1 MGRINIVL
9 LFITFYVQL
18 YIGCKLKKIKFIIN
32 INNFIIILSSA
43 ILHYYVLKLNYLN
56 DYKVIIT
63 TIFLMIILA
72 VLIERSILYLIQTT
86 FFITLIMIF
95 SEAITAQFFINIL
108 SINLKVLSSNKI
120 IFVFFNIILFITA
133 VSIINLKEVVTVFL
147 ISKFKIKDNDFMV
160 NTIFMASLMIV
171 FIVIY
176 FLAYKSF
183 NKDTVVITLLSSIVC
198 LMLILIFFHKNY
210 MLKIKQQEFI
220 QLKTYTS
227 IIENLVDDVA
237 KFKHDYNNILFM
249 TRGYL
254 EDNNVEEL
262 KRIFNKELIHECNY
276 ENNEILKLKKIK
288 DAGLKGLL
296 TSKIVKL
303 YLDNI
308 TLSIEILD
316 TIDTFHIDMID
327 LCRIVGI
334 LLDNAYEA
342 AKDSKEKL
350 VSVTFIQDEY
360 LNITIANSY
369 NNSINISSIY
379 KKSYSTKGPN
389 RGIGLNNVKEI
400 INKKYPNVL
409 LKTSVEKNFFIQDL
423 YIEAK

>member
-1 MGRINIVL
+1 MWIINIVL

-18 YIGCKLKKIKFIIN
+18 YIGYKLKKFKFTIN
-32 INNFIIILSSA
+32 INNFITILSSS
-43 ILHYYVLKLNYLN
+43 ILYYFVLKFNYLN

-72 VLIERSILYLIQTT
+72 ILIEHNILSLIQTT
-86 FFITLIMIF
+86 FFITLIMTL
-95 SEAITAQFFINIL
+95 SESLTGQFFSNIL
-108 SINLKVLSSNKI
+108 NINLLVLSTNKI
-120 IFVFFNIILFITA
+120 TFIFFNIVMFFIA
-133 VSIINLKEVVTVFL
+133 VFIINLKKMFTVYL
-147 ISKFKIKDNDFMV
+147 ISKYRIKANDFMV
-160 NTIFMASLMIV
+160 NTIFMTNLMIV

-183 NKDTVVITLLSSIVC
+183 NNYTVVIILLISTVC
-198 LMLILIFFHKNY
+198 IILILIFFHKNY
-210 MLKIKQQEFI
+210 MLKAKQREFI

-254 EDNNVEEL
+254 EDNNIEEL
-262 KRIFNKELIHECNY
+262 KKIFNVELINKC

-296 TSKIVKL
+296 TSKIVKFQ
-303 YLDNI
+303 LDNI
-308 TLSIEILD
+308 ILSVEILD
-316 TIDTFHIDMID
+316 IIDIFDIDIID

-342 AKDSKEKL
+342 AKDSKEKF
-350 VSVTFIQDEY
+350 VSISFIQDEC

-369 NNSINISSIY
+369 NSNINISSIY
-379 KKSYSTKGPN
+379 KKNYSTKGQN
-389 RGIGLNNVKEI
+389 RGIGLNNVREI
-400 INKKYPNVL
+400 INNKYPNVL
-409 LKTSVEKNFFIQDL
+409 LKTSVEKDFFIQDL

>member
-1 MGRINIVL
+1 MWIINIVL
-9 LFITFYVQL
+9 LFIMFYVQL
-18 YIGCKLKKIKFIIN
+18 YIGCKLKEIKFN
-32 INNFIIILSSA
+32 VNTNNFITILSSS
-43 ILHYYVLKLNYLN
+43 ILYYYVLKINYLN

-72 VLIERSILYLIQTT
+72 VLIEHNILYLIQTT
-86 FFITLIMIF
+86 FFITLIMIL
-95 SEAITAQFFINIL
+95 SESLTAQFFINVL
-108 SINLKVLSSNKI
+108 NLNSKVLSTNKI
-120 IFVFFNIILFITA
+120 TFIFFNIILFITA
-133 VSIINLKEVVTVFL
+133 VFIINLKEVVTVFL

-183 NKDTVVITLLSSIVC
+183 NKDTVVITFLSSIVC

-210 MLKIKQQEFI
+210 MLKVKQQEII

-227 IIENLVDDVA
+227 IIENLVDDVS
-237 KFKHDYNNILFM
+237 KFKHDYNNIIFM
-249 TRGYL
+249 VKGYL

-262 KRIFNKELIHECNY
+262 KRIFNKELIHECDY

-296 TSKIVKL
+296 TSKIVKF

-308 TLSIEILD
+308 TLSIEVLD
-316 TIDTFHIDMID
+316 TIDTFNIDIID

-350 VSVTFIQDEY
+350 VSISFIQDEC

-369 NNSINISSIY
+369 NSHINISSIY
-379 KKSYSTKGPN
+379 KKSYSTKGHN

-409 LKTSVEKNFFIQDL
+409 LKTSIEKDFFIQDL

>member
-1 MGRINIVL
+1 MWIINIVL
-9 LFITFYVQL
+9 LFITFYIQL
-18 YIGCKLKKIKFIIN
+18 YIGCKLKKIKFNIN
-32 INNFIIILSSA
+32 INNFITILSSS
-43 ILHYYVLKLNYLN
+43 ILYYYVLKLNYLN

-72 VLIERSILYLIQTT
+72 VLIERNILYLIQAT

-108 SINLKVLSSNKI
+108 SINLKVLSSNEI
-120 IFVFFNIILFITA
+120 TFVFFNIISFITA
-133 VSIINLKEVVTVFL
+133 VFIINLKEVVTVFL

-183 NKDTVVITLLSSIVC
+183 NKDTVVIILLSSIVC

-210 MLKIKQQEFI
+210 MLKVKQQEFI

-296 TSKIVKL
+296 TSKIMKL

-316 TIDTFHIDMID
+316 TIDTVHIDIID

-350 VSVTFIQDEY
+350 VSISFIQDEY

-369 NNSINISSIY
+369 NSNINISSIY
-379 KKSYSTKGPN
+379 KKSYSTKGSN

-409 LKTSVEKNFFIQDL
+409 LKTSVEKDVFIQDL